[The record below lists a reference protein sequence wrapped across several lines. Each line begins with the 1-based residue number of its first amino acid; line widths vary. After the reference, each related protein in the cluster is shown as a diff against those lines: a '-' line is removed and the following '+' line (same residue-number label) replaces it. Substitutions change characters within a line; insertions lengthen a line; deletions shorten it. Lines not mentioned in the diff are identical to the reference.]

1 MSDTSTLSLYVHV
14 PFCSSRCGYCDFNT
28 YTATELGNSV
38 SRDTFHEVLAKEVR
52 YAAEQL
58 GKARNV
64 STVFVGGGT
73 PTLLGSHG
81 LNFVLEEIKKSFG
94 LASNAEVTTEANP
107 DSVTPHMLSELREGG
122 FTRVSL
128 GMQSSAPKVLQILE
142 RTHTPGAS
150 VQAAKWAREAGF
162 EHVNLDLIYGT
173 PGESDDDLIASVDA
187 ALEAGIDHLSAY
199 ALIVEDGTA
208 LSRKIQRGELPMPD
222 DDVCADRYEIIDER
236 MQNAGLPWYEV
247 SNWSKPGGEC
257 QHNLAYWRSQDWWGI
272 GPGAHSHVNG
282 NRWWNIKHPSP
293 YAERVQEYQSPSA
306 GTEVLTTDQVKMEEV
321 MLGVRLAEGIAL
333 ESVSIDR
340 VNDLVAGGLVDPAG
354 VEHGRVQLTLA
365 GRLLA
370 NAVIRDLLND

>member
-94 LASNAEVTTEANP
+94 LAPNAEVTTEANP

-122 FTRVSL
+122 FTRISL